1 MYNLDL
7 EYLGT
12 IIGNLSGVPI
22 RLYDGEKLIFLHSLV
37 SLPRDPVELYRDD
50 IWHITEHVGYY
61 VTRLFNY
68 YGIVN
73 FGTKKII
80 IGPTCQLGNTD
91 QELRELAFQLDVP
104 PEDTDEFLTGMK
116 GIIRMPLESIMQILC
131 TLNYILNG
139 EKLTLQDIAI
149 YDSEQNL
156 ISKDALSRREAQ
168 SYVTDNI
175 PVQDIHN
182 TFTLEQSIMTIV
194 RKGDTA
200 SLQAWIKSAPAVR
213 GGIIAAEQLRQVKNT
228 FIVSATLASRAAIRG
243 GLEVD
248 DAFNLSDAYIQK
260 CELLNSPD
268 KIMNLQYHMV
278 MEFTKRVERIRLG
291 KHPGKLAVDVA
302 NYIQHHLSEP
312 ISAEDIA
319 KELYL
324 SRPYL
329 SRKFI
334 EETGE
339 SLTDFILKEKTEEAK
354 RLLRYSD
361 KSLTAISNYLGFSSQ
376 SHFSRVFKKYIQRT
390 PGEYREKYTG

>member
-268 KIMNLQYHMV
+268 KIMNLQYHMI

-339 SLTDFILKEKTEEAK
+339 SLTDFILKEKTAEAK

-361 KSLTAISNYLGFSSQ
+361 KSLTAIGNFLGFSSQ
-376 SHFSRVFKKYIQRT
+376 GHFSRVFKRYTNLT
-390 PGEYREKYTG
+390 PGEYRAKFMK

>member
-80 IGPTCQLGNTD
+80 IGPTRQLGNTD

-116 GIIRMPLESIMQILC
+116 SIIRMPLESIMQILC

-139 EKLTLQDIAI
+139 EKLTLHDIAI
-149 YDSEQNL
+149 YDSEQDL

-260 CELLNSPD
+260 CEILNSPD
-268 KIMNLQYHMV
+268 KIMNLQYHMI
-278 MEFTKRVERIRLG
+278 MEFTKRVERIRSG

-361 KSLTAISNYLGFSSQ
+361 KTLTAISNYLGFSSQ
-376 SHFSRVFKKYIQRT
+376 SHFSRVFKKYTQCT

>member
-80 IGPTCQLGNTD
+80 IGPTRQLGNTD
-91 QELRELAFQLDVP
+91 QELPELAFQMDVP

-243 GLEVD
+243 GLEVE

-268 KIMNLQYHMV
+268 QIMNLQYHMI

-376 SHFSRVFKKYIQRT
+376 SHFSRVFKKYTQRT

>member
-22 RLYDGEKLIFLHSLV
+22 RLYDGEKLVFLHSLV
-37 SLPRDPVELYRDD
+37 NLPKDPVELYRED
-50 IWHITEHVGYY
+50 IWSITEHVGYY
-61 VTRLFNY
+61 TTRIFNY

-80 IGPTCQLGNTD
+80 IGPTRQLGSTD
-91 QELRELAFQLDVP
+91 QELRELAFQLDVA

-116 GIIRMPLESIMQILC
+116 SIIRMPLESIMQILC
-131 TLNYILNG
+131 TLNYILNR

-213 GGIIAAEQLRQVKNT
+213 GGIIAAEQLRQMKNT

-243 GLEVD
+243 GLEVE

-260 CELLNSPD
+260 CELLSSPD
-268 KIMNLQYHMV
+268 KIMNLQYHMI

-291 KHPGKLAVDVA
+291 NRPGKLAVDVA

-312 ISAEDIA
+312 ITAADIA
-319 KELYL
+319 KELFL

-376 SHFSRVFKKYIQRT
+376 SHFSRVFKKYTQCT